1 MLARLAGALRDE
13 HSRDRRDTLSR
24 KAVELA
30 RRTENP
36 AALVYALD
44 GRCASIISPDT
55 VAERLALGSEL
66 RDVAERIGD
75 TERLL
80 QAHLHRVIAQLEAGD
95 VPGAEADL
103 DAASHIAHDL
113 RMPAQRWQ
121 IGGVEA
127 MLALAA
133 GRLDE
138 AEKLVQQAFAL
149 GEHTQPTAAIPV
161 YWLQR
166 YALGDFRGSLEEVE
180 PAIRDLVVEYPARP
194 VFRCALAHLYVKVG
208 RLPEARRVFVNLAR
222 NSFSTLPFDIEWLYG
237 MSMLAETCS
246 ALNDEASA
254 AVLYRLFLPW
264 ATFNV
269 ADIAEGMRGSVSR
282 YLGILA
288 TTKGH
293 WRSAAEHFEDA
304 LEMNERMGTRPWL
317 ARTQHDYGR
326 MLLARDAPGDKEKA
340 QLLLSQALMTYR
352 ELGMQTGTAS
362 APTLTLDAGAP
373 SP

>member
-194 VFRCALAHLYVKVG
+194 VFRCALALLNARLG
-208 RLPEARRVFVNLAR
+208 RLSEAKDALDDLGGDE
-222 NSFSTLPFDIEWLYG
+222 FSTLPFDQEWLFG
-237 MSMLAETCS
+237 MSLLAETS
-246 ALNDEASA
+246 GLLGDTNSA
-254 AVLYRLFLPW
+254 AFLYRVLRPW
-264 ATFNV
+264 ATLNV
-269 ADIAEGMRGSVSR
+269 VDQAEGIRGSLAR

-288 TTKGH
+288 TTTGR
-293 WRSAAEHFEDA
+293 WPDAERHFEDA
-304 LEMNERMGTRPWL
+304 LAMNLRMGARPWL
-317 ARTQHDYGR
+317 AQTQNDYAR
-326 MLLARDAPGDKEKA
+326 MLLARDDPGDRERA
-340 QLLLSQALMTYR
+340 TEQLDAVHAIYR
-352 ELGMQTGTAS
+352 ELGMERHAATAAALAQEVGTKR
-362 APTLTLDAGAP
+362 
-373 SP
+373 